1 MSDHRPVS
9 SAGRSH
15 RSFVSYID
23 RSRAYYAAQGYDVP
37 YRWATHESAP
47 FTPLSTAVADAV
59 VGVVTTAAR
68 TTEDRGRAYAE
79 SVDPAPAAMETAH
92 LSWHQEAT
100 HTDDLGTFLP
110 LAHLEDLSRNGE
122 IGRPAARFYGLPT
135 DYSHRRTRQSS
146 ADIVKWAHEDDV
158 DLMLLIPL

>member
-1 MSDHRPVS
+1 MSS
-9 SAGRSH
+9 TGRTH

-37 YRWATHESAP
+37 YRWATHGSAP
-47 FTPLSTAVADAV
+47 FTSLVTAVTDAV

-68 TTEDRGRAYAE
+68 TIEDSGRTYAE
-79 SVDPAPAAMETAH
+79 PSDPAPTAMETAH

-110 LAHLEDLSRNGE
+110 LAHLEHLSRNGE

-135 DYSHRRTRQSS
+135 DYSHRRTRERA
-146 ADIVKWAHEDDV
+146 ADIVAWAHEDDV